1 MSIKLYARQLS
12 ILLLGIIVPLV
23 ALSLAFQ
30 NISTLSTSISF
41 TSDPKSTI
49 ELLKEAKEI
58 IKEGNDY
65 YLFSLIYT
73 EHANQ
78 NTMVNK
84 QTMKV
89 SIMQIGFAVIS
100 IGMMFIV
107 LGIDAGGAEGTS
119 DIAGVKINF
128 KIASTGV
135 VVFIVGTT
143 MATLG
148 GILKN
153 DYGTVPIPK
162 YHFPNDIAALER
174 LKGYLE
180 DCRLQKD
187 VKTEE
192 CFLAMFKQ
200 IQTEI

>member
-12 ILLLGIIVPLV
+12 ILLLGIIVPLI

-41 TSDPKSTI
+41 TSDPKSTV

-128 KIASTGV
+128 KTASTGV
-135 VVFIVGTT
+135 VVFVAGTT

-148 GILKN
+148 GVLKN

-162 YHFPNDIAALER
+162 YHFPNDTAALEK

-200 IQTEI
+200 IQTDI

>member
-23 ALSLAFQ
+23 VLSLAFK
-30 NISTLSTSISF
+30 NISALSNSISY
-41 TSDPKSTI
+41 TSNPQSTVA
-49 ELLKEAKEI
+49 LLKEAKET

-78 NTMVNK
+78 KTMINK

-107 LGIDAGGAEGTS
+107 LGINAGGAEGSIDLT
-119 DIAGVKINF
+119 GVKIDF

-135 VVFIVGTT
+135 VVFVVGTT

-148 GILKN
+148 GVLKN

-162 YHFPNDIAALER
+162 YHFPNDTAALER

-180 DCRLQKD
+180 DCKLQKD

-192 CFLAMFKQ
+192 CFLAIFE
-200 IQTEI
+200 QTQKEI